1 MYCLYVRL
9 HYTYIDINALAQEI
23 KSFLVPQVWFQAV
36 AGGWTYGTRLA
47 HNYQSVTLTICMY
60 VCMYVCKCV
69 SVCVYVCVC
78 VLYWHV
84 ILNVN
89 NHILKLKQ
97 LLVFRLFI

>member
-1 MYCLYVRL
+1 
-9 HYTYIDINALAQEI
+9 
-23 KSFLVPQVWFQAV
+23 
-36 AGGWTYGTRLA
+36 
-47 HNYQSVTLTICMY
+47 MY